1 MTDFYGLKPM
11 SFEEEVN
18 APESVKEKRRCKIEI
33 QDMCSLMARDLETI
47 AYTARNIPEEDD
59 AAHAELVKQY
69 RDAVKAAQA
78 AIDRVIFMRF
88 RED

>member
-18 APESVKEKRRCKIEI
+18 APESVREKRRCKIEI
-33 QDMCSLMARDLETI
+33 QDMCSLMARDLATI
-47 AYTARNIPEEDD
+47 AYTARKIPEEDD

-78 AIDRVIFMRF
+78 ALDRVIFLKF

>member
-1 MTDFYGLKPM
+1 MTDLYGLKPM
-11 SFEEEVN
+11 SFEEEAN
-18 APESVKEKRRCKIEI
+18 APESVKEERRCKIEI
-33 QDMCSLMARDLETI
+33 QNMCSLMARDLVTI

-59 AAHAELVKQY
+59 VAHAERVKQY

-78 AIDRVIFMRF
+78 AIDRVIFLKF